1 MNIIISCLPGERRL
15 QSVFVP
21 PFLGSTRAMY
31 HANSTEY
38 LFEALTQTYTYNKRH
53 AGRKQRTL
61 RVPWSPDQDRLR
73 CRGIYLGFSLEYN
86 SENKTQYQEAPN
98 RIQQAAGL
106 GDGGS
111 LLERSWLL
119 CTYCD
124 CLFMLVRPMYNGC
137 LERKNW

>member
-1 MNIIISCLPGERRL
+1 MNIIISCLPGEIRL

-61 RVPWSPDQDRLR
+61 QVPWSPDQDRLR
-73 CRGIYLGFSLEYN
+73 CGGIYLGFSLEYN
-86 SENKTQYQEAPN
+86 SENKTVSTKRLQIESNKQPAWGAEARCSSAP
-98 RIQQAAGL
+98 
-106 GDGGS
+106 
-111 LLERSWLL
+111 
-119 CTYCD
+119 
-124 CLFMLVRPMYNGC
+124 GC
-137 LERKNW
+137 YARTTTVFLR